1 MLVSVTVLVASD
13 EGLLAVRD
21 GAPPASELADR
32 VTALRVDATLGSC
45 AVVVDGAALARRTE
59 GGSWAVE
66 PVALAAPITAVLA
79 TGRGALVGTADA
91 RLARVVE
98 GGVEPLPGF
107 DRLDGRDHWH
117 AVGSRT
123 PYVRSLSA
131 TATGGTL
138 LASVHVGG
146 VPRSADQGATWA
158 PTVDIEADVHEVRAH
173 PVEPEVVM
181 AAAAVGL
188 LESRDEGATW
198 APPATTGLH
207 ATYLRAL
214 AFPTGAVVVSA
225 SDGPFGRRPALY
237 RRALDGG
244 PFERCTDGLPE
255 WLPAIVDTGAL
266 DARGDLVVAG
276 TADTVYASEDG
287 GDTWRLLADAL
298 PPIRGVAI
306 ADPPAG

>member
-1 MLVSVTVLVASD
+1 MLVPVTVLVAT
-13 EGLLAVRD
+13 EAGLLAVRD
-21 GAPPASELADR
+21 DAAPTTELAGR
-32 VTALRVDATLGSC
+32 ITALRVDATFGGC
-45 AVVVDGAALARRTE
+45 AVVDGQALACRAE
-59 GGSWAVE
+59 GGSWAVG
-66 PVALAAPITAVLA
+66 PVALEAPITAVLA
-79 TGRGALVGTADA
+79 TGRGDLVGTADA
-91 RLARVVE
+91 RLARVVD
-98 GGVEPLPGF
+98 GRAEPLGGF
-107 DRLDGRDHWH
+107 DRLAGRDQWH

-146 VPRSADQGATWA
+146 IPRSADDGASWA

-173 PVEPEVVM
+173 PVEPAVVM
-181 AAAAVGL
+181 AAAAAGL
-188 LESRDEGATW
+188 LESRDEGARW

-225 SDGPFGRRPALY
+225 SDGPFGPRPALY
-237 RRALDGG
+237 RRALEGG

-266 DARGDLVVAG
+266 DARGDQVVAG
-276 TADTVYASEDG
+276 TAGTVFASEDG
-287 GDTWRLLADAL
+287 GATWRVLADEL
-298 PPIRGVAI
+298 PPIRAVAI